1 MTHDLDS
8 LIKDVEA
15 IKARNHRVELEKA
28 REISMARKFWI
39 SLITFIVIS
48 VYLYLIGETT
58 WLFDALGATL

>member
-1 MTHDLDS
+1 MHDLES
-8 LIKDVEA
+8 LSQELQA